1 MEDLKDLLD
10 THDQLANWLTAKDR
24 MMTVLGPISSDS
36 RMVQSQVQQVQ
47 VLREEFRTQQPQ
59 LKHLTDLGESV
70 LNRLDENSP
79 DGQRVA
85 NKVNTIL
92 ERWADLL
99 GKLEDRANSLGAAAN
114 TSREFDAGLARLKE
128 ALQVISDELDDLP
141 MDKDPE
147 ELLRKLENLERQL
160 EGKRPLLADA
170 ESAGEQL
177 CQVLGDAASR
187 TEIQGKLAQVNRQ
200 YQGIQR
206 KLDLKKAELEG
217 SLRDGRQFG
226 EDCAKT
232 LGWLTEEL
240 GQLSEKL
247 LVSADRQVLQQQL
260 EQHEPVYRDV
270 MAKEHEIIMLLN
282 KGRDNLSKSPQQR
295 SGSERNLQ
303 KDLEKI
309 QQAWE
314 KLRKDVVDRNTR
326 LQTCMV
332 SPLSLYSPS
341 ILLIS
346 IFKLCYFVGE
356 KNNQMIYTKFLH
368 QYGVEISFNFLSTS
382 KS

>member
-10 THDQLANWLTAKDR
+10 TQDQLSNWLTAKDR

-85 NKVNTIL
+85 NKVNNIL

-114 TSREFDAGLARLKE
+114 TSREFDAQLARLRE
-128 ALQVISDELDDLP
+128 ALQAISDELDDLP
-141 MDKDPE
+141 MDKEPE

-170 ESAGEQL
+170 EAAGEQL
-177 CQVLGDAASR
+177 CQVLEDAASR
-187 TEIQGKLAQVNRQ
+187 SEIQGKLTQVNRQ
-200 YQGIQR
+200 YQAIQR
-206 KLDLKKAELEG
+206 KLDMKKAELEG

-226 EDCAKT
+226 EDCART

-247 LVSADRQVLQQQL
+247 LVSADRNVLQQQL
-260 EQHEPVYRDV
+260 EQHEVISD
-270 MAKEHEIIMLLN
+270 LN
-282 KGRDNLSKSPQQR
+282 
-295 SGSERNLQ
+295 
-303 KDLEKI
+303 
-309 QQAWE
+309 
-314 KLRKDVVDRNTR
+314 
-326 LQTCMV
+326 
-332 SPLSLYSPS
+332 
-341 ILLIS
+341 ILI
-346 IFKLCYFVGE
+346 
-356 KNNQMIYTKFLH
+356 
-368 QYGVEISFNFLSTS
+368 
-382 KS
+382 

>member
-128 ALQVISDELDDLP
+128 ALQGISDELDDLP

-170 ESAGEQL
+170 EAAGEQL

-187 TEIQGKLAQVNRQ
+187 TEIQGKLGQVNRQ

-226 EDCAKT
+226 EDCSKT

-270 MAKEHEIIMLLN
+270 MAKEHEVIMLLN

-332 SPLSLYSPS
+332 SFF
-341 ILLIS
+341 I
-346 IFKLCYFVGE
+346 
-356 KNNQMIYTKFLH
+356 
-368 QYGVEISFNFLSTS
+368 
-382 KS
+382 